1 MLKHKIL
8 KLALDFSLFQNEK
21 RLYDEKKARGDLGK
35 KPGSK
40 KRTSLKLKVE
50 RLKVIMRKEERYGMP
65 SAKHINTEEI
75 KK

>member
-35 KPGSK
+35 KTREQEKDITEVESG
-40 KRTSLKLKVE
+40 KV
-50 RLKVIMRKEERYGMP
+50 KSNNEERYGMP
-65 SAKHINTEEI
+65 SAKHINAEEI